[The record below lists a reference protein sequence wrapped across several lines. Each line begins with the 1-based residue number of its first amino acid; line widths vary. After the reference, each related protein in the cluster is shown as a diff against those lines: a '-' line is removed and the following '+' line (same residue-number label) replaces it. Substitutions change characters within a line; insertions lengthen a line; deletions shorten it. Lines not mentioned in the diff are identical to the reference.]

1 MKKIIVVC
9 VALTAYLIFQMF
21 SGAKRTEQIRTISSA
36 NDEKQI
42 VKIEQNNQQ
51 VHQTDTASAEA
62 LDSISQSADS
72 NDQMS
77 LSSNDIVA
85 GFMDKIN
92 KLYID
97 YDAKNETE
105 HSSAELILEQ
115 NSLDFDAVLGADH
128 PKKNQFLKSLENTLL
143 RKENID
149 RDFENGIVTQEI
161 FLKELSEIMLQYQA
175 ESEQIFTDAEYQKL
189 FSLKKGQNFADAL
202 GVSETAVAA
211 LGVRD
216 Y

>member
-21 SGAKRTEQIRTISSA
+21 SGAKRTEQARTSSSV
-36 NDEKQI
+36 NDEMQT
-42 VKIEQNNQQ
+42 VTIEQNNQQ
-51 VHQTDTASAEA
+51 LHNQAGTASAEA
-62 LDSISQSADS
+62 LDSSSQSADS
-72 NDQMS
+72 TDQKFLSNND
-77 LSSNDIVA
+77 NVA

-143 RKENID
+143 RKEKID

-175 ESEQIFTDAEYQKL
+175 ESEQIFTDSEYQKL

-202 GVSETAVAA
+202 GVSEAAVAA
-211 LGVRD
+211 LGL
-216 Y
+216 